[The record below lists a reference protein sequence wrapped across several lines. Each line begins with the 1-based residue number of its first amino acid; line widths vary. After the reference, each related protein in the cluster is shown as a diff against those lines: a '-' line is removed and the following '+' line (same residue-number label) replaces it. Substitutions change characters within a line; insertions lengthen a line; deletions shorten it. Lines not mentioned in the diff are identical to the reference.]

1 MKEKQFPNPPRWAE
15 RFLSWYCR
23 PELLEDLQGD
33 LNEYF
38 DRNVRSRGARK
49 ARFIY
54 VLDVLKFFRLYT
66 IRKPK
71 LVDLFINFFMLSSYI
86 KTSRR
91 NIVRNKLFSAINIF
105 GLGVSMSVGLLMIAM
120 LVDVYSYDRFHE
132 NHDRIYRLISRLE
145 QNGHANSTYFATS
158 SLDAG
163 TSLKDHVNGVKDVAI
178 LRNGLSADFE
188 INEQIIPLSGFWA
201 GESFFEVFSFDLLQ
215 GNPATVLKDP
225 FQIVLTEYAA
235 NKLFGTSDALG
246 KTLLRDENEYLVAGI
261 MKDPP
266 IFSHFKFEVLGSLS
280 TLDILDRDNTDL
292 MKWDNV
298 YNTWTYVLLDEK
310 ISPDRVKTDLDQFSA
325 TKDKTVENTHVEL
338 GLQPLGDIMIGE
350 SMGNQIGP
358 TLGSTV
364 LRIFLALTIV
374 LLLSACFNYTNLSVA
389 RALSRTKEVG
399 IRKTIGAFKSQII
412 GQFITESVII
422 SLLALVFSF
431 GLFLLLRPHFMSME
445 SSLQQLL
452 SLRLSP
458 VLILC
463 FVCFA
468 IVIGIGAGLVPAIS
482 FSKISAIVAFRK
494 LMNSPR
500 ASGISLRKVLTV
512 FQYSISII
520 AITATLIIF
529 KQYKHFIHYD
539 LGFSTENILNI
550 QLQGNGTELL
560 KNELNQLSEV
570 QDISESMLLSGIGHY
585 SGVTMVNPNDPLDS
599 ATVYFNTVDE
609 NYLPLHDHTFLAGG
623 NFHPKLVDS
632 VETEVVVNQQVLKR
646 FNISGGDAASAVGQ
660 VVKVD
665 GKQLAI
671 VGVIADFEYG
681 KANNQTGKEV
691 VLLYEKEQANYL
703 NVKIQSEDL
712 PATYAKLEAI
722 WKKLDP
728 VHPFE
733 AQFYNQQIQDGFKG
747 MQASVKIGGFLSL
760 LVICIAS
767 IGLLGM
773 VVFTTE
779 LRIKEVSIRKVM
791 GSSEASLLTL
801 LSKGFLFLLLI
812 AAVIAIPSTYL
823 FFNNILLPQ
832 MPNSVPLQFPEMFL
846 GSFAVLLLA
855 LLMIVSQTLK
865 VARTN
870 PAEVLNRE

>member
-1 MKEKQFPNPPRWAE
+1 MKEKQFPDPQRWAE

-38 DRNVRSRGARK
+38 DRNVRSKGARK

-54 VLDVLKFFRLYT
+54 VLDVLKFFRIYT
-66 IRKPK
+66 VRKPK
-71 LVDLFINFFMLSSYI
+71 LVDLLINFFMLSSYI

-120 LVDVYSYDRFHE
+120 LVDVFSYDRFHRD
-132 NHDRIYRLISRLE
+132 HDRIYRLISRVDP
-145 QNGHANSTYFATS
+145 NTTFFATS

-163 TSLKDHVNGVKDVAI
+163 FSLKDHVNGVKDVAI

-188 INEQIIPLSGFWA
+188 TDDRIIPLSGYWT

-215 GNPATVLKDP
+215 GNPATVLKEP
-225 FQIVLTEYAA
+225 FQVVLTESAA
-235 NKLFGTSDALG
+235 SKLFGNSDALG
-246 KTLLRDENEYLVAGI
+246 KTLVRDEKEYLVAGI

-266 IFSHFKFEVLGSLS
+266 VFSHVKFEMLGSLS
-280 TLDILDRDNTDL
+280 TLDVLERDNQDL

-298 YNTWTYVLLDEK
+298 YNTWTYVLLDESVDPK
-310 ISPDRVKTDLDQFSA
+310 GVKADLDLFSA
-325 TKDKTVENTHVEL
+325 TKDKTVENTHIEL
-338 GLQPLGDIMIGE
+338 GLQPLSDIMIGE
-350 SMGNQIGP
+350 NMGNQIGP
-358 TLGSTV
+358 TLGKTV
-364 LRIFLALTIV
+364 LRIFMALTIV

-422 SLLALVFSF
+422 SMLALVFSF
-431 GLFLLLRPHFMSME
+431 GLFLLLRPHFLSME

-468 IVIGIGAGLVPAIS
+468 IVIGIAAGMVPAIS
-482 FSKISAIVAFRK
+482 FSRISAIVAFK
-494 LMNSPR
+494 NLMATP
-500 ASGISLRKVLTV
+500 ALKGISLRKVLTV

-550 QLQGNGTELL
+550 RLQGNGTELL
-560 KNELNQLSEV
+560 RNELNQLSEV
-570 QDISESMLLSGIGHY
+570 QDISESMLISGIGHY
-585 SGVTMVNPNDPLDS
+585 SGVSMVNPNDPLDS
-599 ATVYFNTVDE
+599 ATVYFNAVDE

-632 VETEVVVNQQVLKR
+632 VETEVIVNQQVVKR
-646 FNISGGDAASAVGQ
+646 FNISGGDATSAVGQ

-671 VGVIADFEYG
+671 VGVIEDFEYG

-691 VLLYEKEQANYL
+691 ILRYEKEKANYL
-703 NVKIQSEDL
+703 NVKIQSRDL

-747 MQASVKIGGFLSL
+747 MQASVKVGGFLSL

-812 AAVIAIPSTYL
+812 AAIIAIPSTYL

-832 MPNSVPLQFPEMFL
+832 IPNSVPLQFPEMFL